1 MMNHKEEYRL
11 SYVPLEDERH
21 NYRQSRQ
28 RPLSSAEQV
37 LLQSN
42 TKGFWGSSWTFEI
55 IGSIISIAFL
65 VGIIVVLFKYDGQPM
80 PDWPYGITLNALIS
94 VLSTVMKASMAFV
107 LTECLAQL
115 KWSWFHS
122 GNKLSDLA
130 LLDAASRGVA
140 GAFFVLFRF
149 LPRHLVTF
157 GCLVLVMAAA
167 TDPFVQQVMAVKE
180 RSVHA
185 PGQASIQVCNSSL
198 YTDYGEGPSPGM
210 NKVLLGTSGAIYSG
224 IFQTQ
229 TPNSKSIMMEC
240 PTGNCTFPTYQSLG
254 FCSKCAN
261 ITDSLKT
268 SPSSN
273 SMTGETKF
281 KLPNGFEF
289 TTSLNM
295 PYLIN
300 STALRPL
307 VKLDTEGMATIVNF
321 TAIAGQGY
329 GGSISATECALYF
342 CVNTYEASVRQG
354 KFVETTTA
362 ISTTSNASSNPMDSL
377 IDVTL
382 TPEICY
388 SNGTRHEKPYKK
400 GSNCTFA
407 VNAFS
412 KLAMA
417 NSLKPLLKGKAS
429 RFMSNRPDYSSD
441 TIEALYGM
449 QGNYTDINSVFQSL
463 ASSLTVNARSKV
475 CAAPVN
481 GTAWTDQSY
490 VRVRW
495 EWLILP
501 GGLVALSLVFMII
514 TIIHTRNQ
522 YIWKSSPLAL
532 LFSDLQVDAAST
544 LKPDPTL
551 KGMET
556 TSRNMQVWLET
567 TADGVRLKA
576 VQD

>member
-1 MMNHKEEYRL
+1 
-11 SYVPLEDERH
+11 
-21 NYRQSRQ
+21 
-28 RPLSSAEQV
+28 
-37 LLQSN
+37 
-42 TKGFWGSSWTFEI
+42 
-55 IGSIISIAFL
+55 
-65 VGIIVVLFKYDGQPM
+65 
-80 PDWPYGITLNALIS
+80 
-94 VLSTVMKASMAFV
+94 MKFS
-107 LTECLAQL
+107 
-115 KWSWFHS
+115 
-122 GNKLSDLA
+122 
-130 LLDAASRGVA
+130 
-140 GAFFVLFRF
+140 
-149 LPRHLVTF
+149 HLVTF

-180 RSVHA
+180 RSIHA

-198 YTDYGEGPSPGM
+198 YTDYGEGSSPGL
-210 NKVLLGTSGAIYSG
+210 NKVLLGTLGAVYSG

-229 TPNSKSIMMEC
+229 TPNSNSIMMEC
-240 PTGNCTFPTYQSLG
+240 PTGNCTFPSYQSLG

-261 ITDSLKT
+261 ITDSLT
-268 SPSSN
+268 TSSPSSN
-273 SMTGETKF
+273 SMMGQTTY

-289 TTSLNM
+289 TSSLNM

-307 VKLDTEGMATIVNF
+307 VKLDTKGMATIVNF
-321 TAIAGQGY
+321 TAIAGLGY

-342 CVNTYEASVRQG
+342 CVNTYEASVREG
-354 KFVETTTA
+354 KFIETTTGV
-362 ISTTSNASSNPMDSL
+362 STTSNASSDPMDVL
-377 IDVTL
+377 KDVTL
-382 TPEICY
+382 TPDTCY
-388 SNGTRHEKPYKK
+388 SNGTRYEKPYKK

-417 NSLKPLLKGKAS
+417 NSLQPLLKGKAS
-429 RFMSNRPDYSSD
+429 LFVSNRPDYSSD
-441 TIEALYGM
+441 TIQALYGT
-449 QGNYTDINSVFQSL
+449 QGNFTDINSVFKSL

-490 VRVRW
+490 VHVQW